1 MSNEGSVFEPAPA
14 WDRLPAFTTVRRGY
28 DPAQVLTFVKQA
40 RERIEAL
47 ETKIQDLEREREDMA
62 RDRDVALES
71 WDAGKKEPYD
81 AMAGRLAELMRSFD
95 AEVEKLRADAQ
106 SESERT
112 LSEARAEAEQI
123 LEQSQGA
130 DAEARE
136 QAEHIVRQAR
146 EEGDRILS
154 KARTEADQVESDLFA
169 VYGST
174 INELRGIRD
183 HMQKAVHEI
192 DVVLETSPDDQVVV
206 LEQRAERRAEE
217 QQPAHPDTPS
227 EFGR

>member
-47 ETKIQDLEREREDMA
+47 ETRIGDLEEERDRIA
-62 RDRDVALES
+62 KDRDVALES
-71 WDAGKKEPYD
+71 WDSTKKEPYD
-81 AMAGRLAELMRSFD
+81 EMAGRLADLMRSFD
-95 AEVEKLRADAQ
+95 SEVEKLRADAQ
-106 SESERT
+106 AESERT
-112 LSEARAEAEQI
+112 LSEARAEAERI
-123 LEQSQGA
+123 LEHSQGA
-130 DAEARE
+130 DTEARE
-136 QAEHIVRQAR
+136 QAEEIVRQAR
-146 EEGDRILS
+146 EEAEGIRA
-154 KARTEADQVESDLFA
+154 KARTEADEVESELFA

-183 HMQKAVHEI
+183 HLQKAVHEV
-192 DVVLETSPDDQVVV
+192 DLVLESAPEERVVV
-206 LEQRAERRAEE
+206 LDQRGERRDEGD
-217 QQPAHPDTPS
+217 PARPDAPS